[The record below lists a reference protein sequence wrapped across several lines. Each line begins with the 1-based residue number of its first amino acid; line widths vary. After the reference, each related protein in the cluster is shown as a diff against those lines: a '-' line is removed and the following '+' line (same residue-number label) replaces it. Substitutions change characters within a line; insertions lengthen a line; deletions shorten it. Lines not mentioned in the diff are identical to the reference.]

1 MTYEP
6 KPIYDAAIS
15 YRTPSG
21 RKVRF
26 HALVAASTLAECEE
40 LLIERLL
47 NQERFGKRKI
57 AAIHGEFSAS
67 FVTMQIDTRRA
78 A

>member
-1 MTYEP
+1 MGYPSKP

-26 HALVAASTLAECEE
+26 GALVAAETLSDCEE
-40 LLIERLL
+40 QLRGRLD
-47 NQERFGKRKI
+47 NATRFGRRKV
-57 AAIHGEFSAS
+57 ASVLGEFSAT
-67 FVTMQIDTRRA
+67 FVTMQIATR
-78 A
+78 

>member
-1 MTYEP
+1 MTAP

-26 HALVAASTLAECEE
+26 HALVAANTLSECED
-40 LLIERLL
+40 LLRGRLT
-47 NQERFGKRKI
+47 NAARFGRRRVAEI
-57 AAIHGEFSAS
+57 VGEFSAS
-67 FVTMQIDTRRA
+67 FVTMQIATR
-78 A
+78 